1 MAGKMSVRCYIDA
14 YEGSGG
20 RQGLRL
26 REKGSGR
33 KVSFGEVPPAA
44 AEPFMQFLVMGASSA
59 EAMPDLLDK
68 DGEADAVRVSG
79 NVDFDSPEELRFFY
93 DDDLQYLFV

>member
-1 MAGKMSVRCYIDA
+1 MPGTHTVRYYIDA
-14 YEGSGG
+14 YEGREG

-26 REKGSGR
+26 REKGTGR

-44 AEPFMQFLVMGASSA
+44 AEPFMQFLVVGASSA
-59 EAMPDLLDK
+59 EAMPDLLAK

-79 NVDFDSPEELRFFY
+79 NVDFDSPEELRFFF